1 MRTDLDHLPERKQR
15 ELARVVEILHEEF
28 EDKQKTATSAKR
40 KRGRIL
46 KIILFGSHARGD
58 WVEDAKGGYFSD
70 YDLLI
75 VVNDDKLTDMA
86 TYWHGAED
94 RLLRDPKIKTTPQF
108 IVHTMDDVNAKLT
121 EGQYFFSDIIRD
133 GVMLYELTERAPNG
147 KAKYKLAA
155 PVPPEPKRALELA
168 QGYFDNWRQKTIDSQ
183 EMYEAAIDRK
193 KLNEAAFN
201 LHQAAE
207 RAYTLFFLTRS
218 LYMPKEHN
226 VSKLRSRAE
235 DMDPRLRA
243 AWPRGQKPYDR
254 FFELLRRAYVEARYS
269 EHYETTPEALAWQDE
284 CITKLL
290 GLIETAC
297 EEHLAELEKK
307 ANG

>member
-28 EDKQKTATSAKR
+28 EDKQKTAASAKR

-75 VVNDDKLTDMA
+75 IVNDDKLTDMA
-86 TYWHGAED
+86 AYWHGAED

-147 KAKYKLAA
+147 KAKYKLAT
-155 PVPPEPKRALELA
+155 PVPPEPKRAYEMA
-168 QGYFDNWRQKTIDSQ
+168 Q
-183 EMYEAAIDRK
+183 MYHKEWTASAEEFLDFARIGVSK
-193 KLNEAAFN
+193 KRLKRSAF
-201 LHQAAE
+201 LYHQAAE
-207 RAYTLFFLTRS
+207 SAYTLFFLTRS

-235 DMDPRLRA
+235 DMDPRLRD

-290 GLIETAC
+290 ALIETAC
-297 EEHLAELEKK
+297 REHLAALEKK

>member
-1 MRTDLDHLPERKQR
+1 M
-15 ELARVVEILHEEF
+15 
-28 EDKQKTATSAKR
+28 
-40 KRGRIL
+40 

-70 YDLLI
+70 FDILI
-75 VVNDDKLTDMA
+75 IVNDDRLTDMA
-86 TYWHGAED
+86 AYWHGAED
-94 RLLRDPKIKTTPQF
+94 RLLRNPKIKTTPQF

-133 GVMLYELTERAPNG
+133 GVMLYELTERSPSG
-147 KAKYKLAA
+147 KAKYKLGN

-168 QGYFDNWRQKTIDSQ
+168 RGYFDDWKEKVEGFLEFARMGVRNGRLKHS
-183 EMYEAAIDRK
+183 
-193 KLNEAAFN
+193 AFF

-207 RAYTLFFLTRS
+207 SAYTVYLLTKS
-218 LYMPKEHN
+218 LYMPKKHN

-254 FFELLRRAYVEARYS
+254 FFELLRRAYVGARYS
-269 EHYETTPEALAWQDE
+269 EHDETTPEPLQWQDE

-290 GLIETAC
+290 MLIGTAC
-297 EEHLAELEKK
+297 REHLAELEERAK
-307 ANG
+307 G

>member
-1 MRTDLDHLPERKQR
+1 M
-15 ELARVVEILHEEF
+15 
-28 EDKQKTATSAKR
+28 
-40 KRGRIL
+40 

-75 VVNDDKLTDMA
+75 IVNSEKLTDMA
-86 TYWHGAED
+86 AYWHGAED
-94 RLLRDPKIKTTPQF
+94 RLLRDKKLKTTPQF

-147 KAKYKLAA
+147 KAKYKLGN

-168 QGYFDNWRQKTIDSQ
+168 QGYFKEWKEETEGFLSGARFYVEEK
-183 EMYEAAIDRK
+183 RLK
-193 KLNEAAFN
+193 HAAFS

-235 DMDPRLRA
+235 DMDPRLRD

-269 EHYETTPEALAWQDE
+269 EHYEITPEALQ
-284 CITKLL
+284 
-290 GLIETAC
+290 
-297 EEHLAELEKK
+297 
-307 ANG
+307 

>member
-75 VVNDDKLTDMA
+75 IVNDDKLTDMA
-86 TYWHGAED
+86 AYWHGAED

-147 KAKYKLAA
+147 KAKYKLGK
-155 PVPPEPKRALELA
+155 PVPPEPKRAYEMA
-168 QGYFDNWRQKTIDSQ
+168 QGYFDDWKEKTEQFLETGRFNVS
-183 EMYEAAIDRK
+183 K
-193 KLNEAAFN
+193 KWLNLAAFQY
-201 LHQAAE
+201 HQAAE
-207 RAYTLFFLTRS
+207 SAYTTFFLTKT
-218 LYMPKEHN
+218 LYRLKEHN
-226 VSKLRSRAE
+226 VSRLRNLAE
-235 DMDPRLRA
+235 DTDPRLRD

-297 EEHLAELEKK
+297 REHLAESEKK
-307 ANG
+307 ARE